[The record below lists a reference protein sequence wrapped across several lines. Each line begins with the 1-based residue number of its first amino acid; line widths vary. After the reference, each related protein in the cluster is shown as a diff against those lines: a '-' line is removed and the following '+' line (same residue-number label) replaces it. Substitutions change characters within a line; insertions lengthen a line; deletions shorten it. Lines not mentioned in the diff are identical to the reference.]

1 MAITTNTAY
10 TIARSPLNG
19 ADNLASTSQINVLAN
34 DLNVDTTLSLVGKDL
49 INYGEAIA
57 QNSVKLLENFASSTA
72 PVTPTEGQM
81 WWDTGATE
89 EKVGVKTNDTKALK
103 IWHIATPGGTV
114 PGAGGTW
121 LTLHSLNNGVMDV
134 AIIKDTAGVE
144 HNVLVQKVNN
154 VIVSITSSDTAN
166 WNIHTSETVF
176 EPSFR
181 VTATQA
187 VGGLQAGIIYTILVP
202 GTTDFTLLG
211 AANSNIGTVFT
222 KNSTAGT
229 GTGTATGAN
238 SGTATIGAGINLN
251 RDTVK
256 AMKFHGTATY
266 AQYADVAELYTS
278 ETEHP
283 PGTLMMIADIGDYE
297 VTNTRH
303 ELDPSVLGIVTTN
316 PALLMNSMLG
326 GSTVGV
332 ALLGRV
338 PCNVVGIIN
347 KGDRIITSNVPGHG
361 QSSDAVNDYNWQSVV
376 GRALEAKTTL
386 GPGTIEVIVGVK

>member
-1 MAITTNTAY
+1 MAIITNTAY
-10 TIARSPLNG
+10 TVARSPLNG
-19 ADNLASTSQINVLAN
+19 ADNLASTSEISVLAN
-34 DLNVDTTLSLVGKDL
+34 DLNVETTLSLVGKDL

-57 QNSVKLLENFASSTA
+57 QNSVKLLENFASSIA

-81 WWDTGATE
+81 WWDTGVTE
-89 EKVGVKTNDTKALK
+89 VTGGTKINENKALK
-103 IWHIATPGGTV
+103 IWHITTPGGTV
-114 PGAGGTW
+114 PGAGGQW
-121 LTLHSLNNGVMDV
+121 LTLHSLNNGVMDIAV
-134 AIIKDTAGVE
+134 IKDTANVE

-154 VIVSITSSDTAN
+154 TCVSITSSDTLDWVIN
-166 WNIHTSETVF
+166 TSETYY
-176 EPSFR
+176 EPHFR
-181 VTATQA
+181 DSGSTSV
-187 VGGLQAGIIYTILVP
+187 AGP
-202 GTTDFTLLG
+202 
-211 AANSNIGTVFT
+211 
-222 KNSTAGT
+222 
-229 GTGTATGAN
+229 
-238 SGTATIGAGINLN
+238 ATIGSGINLN
-251 RDTVK
+251 TDSTK
-256 AMKFHGTATY
+256 AMKFRGTATY

-278 ETEHP
+278 EIEHP
-283 PGTLMMIADIGDYE
+283 PGTLIMIADEGDYE

-376 GRALEAKTTL
+376 GRALEAKSTL

>member
-103 IWHIATPGGTV
+103 IWHITTPGGTV

-134 AIIKDTAGVE
+134 AVIKDTASNE

-154 VIVSITSSDTAN
+154 TCVSITSSDAAD
-166 WNIHTSETVF
+166 WIIHASETYY
-176 EPSFR
+176 EPHFR
-181 VTATQA
+181 VTATHTSGA
-187 VGGLQAGIIYTILVP
+187 FVVGIGYTILTT
-202 GTTDFTLLG
+202 GTTDFTLIG
-211 AANSNIGTVFT
+211 AANSSVGTVFVAT
-222 KNSTAGT
+222 GVGAGT
-229 GTGTATGAN
+229 GTAKGAHA
-238 SGTATIGAGINLN
+238 GTATIGAGINLN
-251 RDTVK
+251 RSSAKD
-256 AMKFHGTATY
+256 MKFHGTATY
-266 AQYADVAELYTS
+266 AQYADVAELYTADI
-278 ETEHP
+278 EHE
-283 PGTLMMIADIGDYE
+283 PGTLVVLSDGEHD
-297 VTNTRH
+297 VTDAKN
-303 ELDPSVLGIVTTN
+303 ELDDNVLGVVTTN

-326 GSTVGV
+326 GTTVGV

-338 PCNVVGIIN
+338 PCNVTGIIK
-347 KGDRIITSNVPGHG
+347 KGDRIISSNVPGHG
-361 QSSDAVNDYNWQSVV
+361 QSYNAVNEYSWQHVI